1 MLTRY
6 RFDRIDLRQ
15 DLASDAYDLLAC
27 GRDLGQMFAAAGEN
41 LNSQLILQHANLLA
55 DARL

>member
-27 GRDLGQMFAAAGEN
+27 GSDLGQMFAAAGEN
-41 LNSQLILQHANLLA
+41 LNSMA
-55 DARL
+55 DIR